1 MEYIGYKLH
10 FPVGLHIGNG
20 SLEDSEK
27 TFDAMHLFSALCIE
41 AVKKSQDDL
50 EKLLEI
56 TKNGEILFSDAFPF
70 IGDRLYLPK
79 PMTQIVIDRQG
90 DSKAKKAFKKLEYV
104 PAECLDDYSAGK
116 LDAEK
121 ESMYLR
127 NGFCNTEVRTVASI
141 SQEEETKPY
150 RIGVCTYRKGAG
162 LYLIIGYDNLEVL
175 SFLKTLLENVG
186 YSGIGGKRSSG
197 LGRFAMEEYVL
208 PEVIVKCLKNP
219 MPGQSMSLS
228 VCLPDDDEMESVME
242 GARYRL
248 IRRGGF
254 VSSTDYA
261 DTLLRKKDLFVFQA
275 GSCFEKRF
283 SGSII
288 DVSIG
293 GKHPVYRY
301 AKPLFMEVSP

>member
-186 YSGIGGKRSSG
+186 YTGIGGKRSSG
-197 LGRFAMEEYVL
+197 LGRFTMEEYAL
-208 PEVIVKCLKNP
+208 PEVIVKRLKNP

>member
-10 FPVGLHIGNG
+10 FPVGLHIGSG

-41 AVKKSQDDL
+41 AVKKRQDDL

-56 TKNGEILFSDAFPF
+56 TKRGEILFSDAFPF
-70 IGDRLYLPK
+70 VGDRLYLPK
-79 PMTQIVIDRQG
+79 PMAQVVIDRQG
-90 DSKAKKAFKKLEYV
+90 DSKAKT
-104 PAECLDDYSAGK
+104 
-116 LDAEK
+116 EK
-121 ESMYLR
+121 ESMYLK
-127 NGFCNTEVRTVASI
+127 NGFCCTEVRTGASI

-162 LYLIIGYDNLEVL
+162 LYLMIGYQNIEVL
-175 SFLKTLLENVG
+175 SFWQELLKDVG
-186 YSGIGGKRSSG
+186 YSGIGGKKSFG
-197 LGRFAMEEYVL
+197 LGRFAVEEFDL
-208 PEVIVKCLKNP
+208 PEKIVKRLKSVG
-219 MPGQSMSLS
+219 PGQSMSLS
-228 VCLPDDDEMESVME
+228 VCLPEDEEIESVME
-242 GARYRL
+242 GASYRL
-248 IRRGGF
+248 VRRGGF

-261 DTLLRKKDLFVFQA
+261 DTLLRKRDLFVFQA
-275 GSCFEKRF
+275 GACFEKRF

-301 AKPLFMEVSP
+301 AKPLFMEVSS

>member
-10 FPVGLHIGNG
+10 FPVGLHIGSG

-41 AVKKSQDDL
+41 AVKKRQDDL

-56 TKNGEILFSDAFPF
+56 TKRGEILFSDAFPF
-70 IGDRLYLPK
+70 VGDRLYLPK
-79 PMTQIVIDRQG
+79 PMAQVVIDRQG

-104 PAECLDDYSAGK
+104 PAGCLEDYLAGK

-121 ESMYLR
+121 ESMYLK
-127 NGFCNTEVRTVASI
+127 NGFCCTEVRTGASI

-162 LYLIIGYDNLEVL
+162 LYLMIGYQNIEVL
-175 SFLKTLLENVG
+175 SFWQELLKDVG
-186 YSGIGGKRSSG
+186 YSGIGGKKSFG
-197 LGRFAMEEYVL
+197 LGRFAVEEFDL
-208 PEVIVKCLKNP
+208 PEKIVKRLKSVG
-219 MPGQSMSLS
+219 PGQSMSLS
-228 VCLPDDDEMESVME
+228 VCLPNDDEIERAME
-242 GARYRL
+242 GASYRL
-248 IRRGGF
+248 VRRGGF

-261 DTLLRKKDLFVFQA
+261 DTLLRKRDLFVFQA
-275 GSCFEKRF
+275 GACFEKRF

-301 AKPLFMEVSP
+301 AKPLFMEVSS